1 MAGRVGAWRRRGD
14 WERDVTDELAIDF
27 IVRSE
32 WQIWASAFALAVLGA
47 AMSALLFISS
57 ARLARPSY
65 FLGCCIVLL
74 VMALSKGLLVP
85 TRNAVEKG
93 HMAEWLALWGLVQ
106 VGCGF
111 ALWRLSLARL
121 NHVGRHWG
129 LAALA
134 FVPLANLW
142 LFLTSG
148 QGELA
153 VVRDAAGSIHR
164 ERSSGPAATR
174 LIAGI
179 AVIAVA
185 LMALVQ
191 IDKLKRSALVTAK
204 GIPFGALVQYVLN
217 RDGVEKTIALIAG
230 VPVGPEEQS
239 GMIRKIGHSADGAT
253 LKRTFLIDSD
263 NPKLVDPSDPEL
275 GKLIRGAVVQRACEE
290 EDLVPLMK
298 AGATIEETYRDRQG
312 REIETVTVTWG
323 DCAS

>member
-1 MAGRVGAWRRRGD
+1 M
-14 WERDVTDELAIDF
+14 TDELAIDF
-27 IVRSE
+27 IVRNE
-32 WQIWASAFALAVLGA
+32 WQIWTMAFALVVLGA
-47 AMSALLFISS
+47 AISALLFISS
-57 ARLARPSY
+57 ARMARPSY

-85 TRNAVEKG
+85 TRNALEKG

-121 NHVGRHWG
+121 NHAGRHWG
-129 LAALA
+129 LAALT

-142 LFLTSG
+142 LFLTPG
-148 QGELA
+148 QGGTAIAREA
-153 VVRDAAGSIHR
+153 PGPIRR
-164 ERSSGPAATR
+164 ERSSGLAAIQ
-174 LIAGI
+174 LVAGI
-179 AVIAVA
+179 AIIGVA
-185 LMALVQ
+185 LTAAVE
-191 IDKLKRSALVTAK
+191 IDRLKRSALVATE
-204 GIPFGALVQYVLN
+204 GVPFGAMVQFVLN

-239 GMIRKIGHSADGAT
+239 GMIRKIGHNADGTT

-263 NPKLVDPSDPEL
+263 DPKLVDPSDPEL
-275 GKLIRGAVVQRACEE
+275 GKLIRRAVVQRACEE

-298 AGATIEETYRDRQG
+298 AGATVEETYQDRLG
-312 REIETVTVTWG
+312 RKIETVTVTWG

>member
-1 MAGRVGAWRRRGD
+1 M
-14 WERDVTDELAIDF
+14 TDELAIDF

-32 WQIWASAFALAVLGA
+32 WQIWATAFGLAVLGA

-57 ARLARPSY
+57 ARMARPSY

-85 TRNAVEKG
+85 TRNAMEKG

-121 NHVGRHWG
+121 NHAGRPWG

-134 FVPLANLW
+134 LVPLANLW
-142 LFLTSG
+142 LFLTPG
-148 QGELA
+148 RGEAA
-153 VVRDAAGSIHR
+153 VAREEAGPIRR
-164 ERSSGPAATR
+164 ERSSGLAAIQ
-174 LIAGI
+174 LVAGI
-179 AVIAVA
+179 AIIGVA
-185 LMALVQ
+185 LTAAVE
-191 IDKLKRSALVTAK
+191 IDRLKRSALVTTE
-204 GIPFGALVQYVLN
+204 GVPFGAMVQFVLN

-239 GMIRKIGHSADGAT
+239 GMIRKIGHNADGTT
-253 LKRTFLIDSD
+253 LRRTFLIDSD
-263 NPKLVDPSDPEL
+263 DPKLVDPSDPEL
-275 GKLIRGAVVQRACEE
+275 GKLIRGAVVTRACEE

-298 AGATIEETYRDRQG
+298 AGATVEETYQDRLG
-312 REIETVTVTWG
+312 RKIETVTVTWG
-323 DCAS
+323 DCGG